1 MSSRRAITLLLL
13 APALVAVGAEAQRF
27 RDQHGP
33 QPVQDVPGLDEI
45 AVDEKLDSKLP
56 LDVAFLDHTG
66 KKVQLR
72 DYFDGERPVLLS
84 FAYHTCPTLCSMVLD
99 ATTRGISA
107 TKWTAGVEYEVVTIS
122 IDPKDTP
129 ESAAKKRSEVLAQ
142 YKRPAAADG
151 WHFLVGDEKAIEKVT
166 SAVGYRYFYNEKTEQ
181 YGHPAAIVFLTPQGM
196 LARYLYGLNFNPA
209 DIRLALLEASEGR
222 SISTAEQIILY
233 CYAYDPAANSYAL
246 MAVRVM
252 KLGGGVTVLVLGGFL
267 VLLWRRERRRGRSGS
282 VSAVTGGPNKA

>member
-1 MSSRRAITLLLL
+1 
-13 APALVAVGAEAQRF
+13 VAVGAEAQRF

>member
-1 MSSRRAITLLLL
+1 MPSRRVITLLLL
-13 APALVAVGAEAQRF
+13 APALVAAGAEAQRF

-45 AVDEKLDSKLP
+45 AVDEKLDTKLP

-66 KKVQLR
+66 KSVRLR
-72 DYFDGERPVLLS
+72 DYFDGKRPVLLS

-99 ATTRGISA
+99 ATTTGISG
-107 TKWTAGVEYEVVTIS
+107 TKWTAGVEYQVVTVS

-129 ESAAKKRSEVLAQ
+129 QSAAKKRSEVIAR
-142 YKRPAAADG
+142 YGRPEAENG
-151 WHFLVGDEKAIEKVT
+151 WHFLVGDEQAIETVT
-166 SAVGYRYFYNEKTEQ
+166 SAVGYRYFYNEQTKQ
-181 YGHPAAIVFLTPQGM
+181 YGHPAAIVFATPQGM
-196 LARYLYGLNFNPA
+196 VARYLYGLAFNPA
-209 DIRLALLEASEGR
+209 DVRLALLEASEGR

-233 CYAYDPAANSYAL
+233 CYAYDPAANSYVV

-252 KLGGGVTVLVLGGFL
+252 KLGGAVTVLMLGGFL

-282 VSAVTGGPNKA
+282 VPAVTGGPNKA

>member
-33 QPVQDVPGLDEI
+33 QPVQDVPGLDGI
-45 AVDEKLDSKLP
+45 AVDEKLETRLP
-56 LDVAFLDHTG
+56 LDVGFLDHTG
-66 KKVQLR
+66 KSVQLR
-72 DYFDGERPVLLS
+72 DYFDGKRPVLLS

-99 ATTRGISA
+99 ATTRGISG
-107 TKWTAGVEYEVVTIS
+107 TQWTAGVEYEVVTIS
-122 IDPKDTP
+122 IDPNDTP
-129 ESAAKKRSEVLAQ
+129 ASAAKKREEMLAR
-142 YKRPAAADG
+142 YDRPPAENG
-151 WHFLVGDEKAIEKVT
+151 WHFLVGSEEAIATVT
-166 SAVGYRYFYNEKTEQ
+166 SAVGYRYFYNEKSEQ
-181 YGHPAAIVFLTPQGM
+181 YGHPAAIVFLTPDAM
-196 LARYLYGLNFNPA
+196 VARYLYGLNFEPT

-252 KLGGGVTVLVLGGFL
+252 KLGGAVTVLVLGGFL

>member
-27 RDQHGP
+27 QDQHGP

-45 AVDEKLDSKLP
+45 VVDEKLDSKLP

-66 KKVQLR
+66 KRVKLR

-142 YKRPAAADG
+142 YKRPAASKG
-151 WHFLVGDEKAIEKVT
+151 WHFLVGDEKAIETVT
-166 SAVGYRYFYNEKTEQ
+166 SAVGYGYFYNEKSEQ

-196 LARYLYGLNFNPA
+196 VARYLYGLNFNPA